1 MKITTRIET
10 DGLPVNWAVYAAL
23 RQQKGS
29 QSDVARALGVSVT
42 ALSRRETNK
51 TRVTPE
57 HMLALLTLPDYRKP
71 DGKQLLLSDV
81 VPTEG
86 GVL

>member
-23 RQQKGS
+23 RLQKGS
-29 QSDVARALGVSVT
+29 QSDVARALGVSTT

-57 HMLALLTLPDYRKP
+57 QMLALLSLPDHCAP
-71 DGKQLLLSDV
+71 DGRQLVL
-81 VPTEG
+81 PIEAAKG